1 MLGISAPPFLKGLL
15 KTLKV
20 VKWKSWTLSN
30 RLRFQIQIED
40 LRLKCGIHQGNFK
53 NKSTGSNLRK
63 SNPNIPPKDIRV
75 GHEFMV
81 TSLKTR

>member
-1 MLGISAPPFLKGLL
+1 LYPFPAEVADFDLKYGILKEN
-15 KTLKV
+15 T
-20 VKWKSWTLSN
+20 
-30 RLRFQIQIED
+30 
-40 LRLKCGIHQGNFK
+40 K
-53 NKSTGSNLRK
+53 NSITGSNLRK